1 MSGVLSADKR
11 SSSLCMRSM
20 TSVGRDEEVRPTLT
34 SQPNIAAYGAL
45 LIPEWRLEFIWNCTN
60 LCLPSMQQAYP

>member
-1 MSGVLSADKR
+1 MEVLCCCVSGVAIADRR

-20 TSVGRDEEVRPTLT
+20 ISVGRDEEVRPTLT

-45 LIPEWRLEFIWNCTN
+45 LIPEWKLEFFGIGQT
-60 LCLPSMQQAYP
+60 